1 MFGGGSERHETVTVR
16 QRRAWR
22 GGALLLLL
30 LLLLPYGASRDHRT
44 GCRSP
49 SVFRC
54 QLPAHNGRYL
64 ARTGREPAEV
74 RYRRAYVVAGR
85 HLDEF
90 MAYYH
95 LLGITNVRLSLDW
108 KTFEPQPGQYDFAQF
123 DRVLNRLAAEG
134 IEVIASFVAA
144 PAWASPDSAACAKAQ
159 REFDKERLTCGIRP
173 DAEPQFREAV
183 RTVAARYPFIR
194 LWEFWNEP
202 ELWTYMGHE
211 VADYLRWLSPFYD
224 EIHAINP
231 GAVVAAN
238 TLAGFF
244 YVDWLYGVSDN
255 TNGPEKR
262 PWDAISFHPY
272 GSMMKSGADGQ
283 IAAIMPGPIQDVR
296 KRMVDAGDAN
306 KKLWITEYGWET
318 TPEQQAAFLQ
328 QGLPWLLSQHYIEVA
343 NLHMLHDWTGEHY
356 GLLTTDPPIYGTGR
370 DIDANTRFV
379 PKEPY
384 FSTYKNFP
392 KPVAAH
398 AAERPRYPHLPADG
412 PRDPERDP
420 RRLGA
425 AWRHDDAR
433 PATNRRI
440 RAAGSGRRPL
450 VPHTGLRARAADR
463 PARREWPAR
472 TCGRGSD
479 RQRRLAGEGMA
490 RSEDGHGERP
500 GRSRGRP
507 CEPGRILVPRRRA
520 RGCAAL
526 PRGVAAGGRPQ
537 LPGLAAH
544 RRRDGERVAAQYFER
559 GRLELHGDAVW
570 FGLVGNEAL
579 IAQGWL
585 DAGGGPIANT
595 PTAREWTGS

>member
-1 MFGGGSERHETVTVR
+1 VTER
-16 QRRAWR
+16 QRRTQRAATVLFLMLFFVSSALPIATVR
-22 GGALLLLL
+22 GAD
-30 LLLLPYGASRDHRT
+30 PSP
-44 GCRSP
+44 P
-49 SVFRC
+49 SVLM
-54 QLPAHNGRYL
+54 LPGGPPQSSVLGIWHESDANRLKFGI
-64 ARTGREPAEV
+64 
-74 RYRRAYVVAGR
+74 AGHMWWLDS

-159 REFDKERLTCGIRP
+159 QEFDQERLTCGIRP
-173 DAEPQFREAV
+173 DAEPQFRDAV

-202 ELWTYMGHE
+202 ELWTYMGHD
-211 VADYLRWLSPFYD
+211 VSDYLRWLRPFYD

-255 TNGPEKR
+255 TNGPSKR

-272 GSMMKSGADGQ
+272 GSIMKQGANGQ
-283 IAAIMPGPIQDVR
+283 VAAIIPGPIQDVR

-318 TPEQQAAFLQ
+318 TPDQQAAFLQ
-328 QGLPWLLSQHYIEVA
+328 QGLPWLLSQDYIEVA

-356 GLLTTDPPIYGTGR
+356 GLLTTEPPIYGTGR
-370 DIDANTRFV
+370 DIDASTRFV

-384 FSTYKNFP
+384 FSAYKNFP
-392 KPVAAH
+392 KPVGAAPPSGPGILTFPQTGH
-398 AAERPRYPHLPADG
+398 AIQSELRAAWEQLGGMTTLGLPRTAEYARRDPADG
-412 PRDPERDP
+412 LWYRTQDFERG
-420 RRLGA
+420 RLIVRPAAHGLPAHVDADLIGA
-425 AWRHDDAR
+425 ATVQAKGWLDPKTGAASGPAAPEPTPASPDAFWF
-433 PATNRRI
+433 PAI
-440 RAAGSGRRPL
+440 GHSVAPAFRATWQQAGGLPFLGLPR
-450 VPHTGLRARAADR
+450 TGLVTENGIA
-463 PARREWPAR
+463 
-472 TCGRGSD
+472 
-479 RQRRLAGEGMA
+479 
-490 RSEDGHGERP
+490 
-500 GRSRGRP
+500 
-507 CEPGRILVPRRRA
+507 V
-520 RGCAAL
+520 
-526 PRGVAAGGRPQ
+526 
-537 LPGLAAH
+537 
-544 RRRDGERVAAQYFER
+544 QYFER
-559 GRLELHGDAVW
+559 GRLELHGTTVL

-585 DAGGGPIANT
+585 DAGGGPIPNT
-595 PTAREWTGS
+595 PTAREWAG

>member
-1 MFGGGSERHETVTVR
+1 VTER
-16 QRRAWR
+16 QRRTQRAATVLFLMLFFVSSALPIATVR
-22 GGALLLLL
+22 GAD
-30 LLLLPYGASRDHRT
+30 PSP
-44 GCRSP
+44 P
-49 SVFRC
+49 SVLM
-54 QLPAHNGRYL
+54 LPGGPPQSSVLGIWHESDANRLKFGI
-64 ARTGREPAEV
+64 
-74 RYRRAYVVAGR
+74 AGHMWWLDS

-159 REFDKERLTCGIRP
+159 QEFDQERLTCGIRP
-173 DAEPQFREAV
+173 DAEPQFRDAV

-202 ELWTYMGHE
+202 ELWTYMGHD
-211 VADYLRWLSPFYD
+211 VSDYLRWLRPFYD

-255 TNGPEKR
+255 TNGPSKR

-272 GSMMKSGADGQ
+272 GSIMKQGANGQ
-283 IAAIMPGPIQDVR
+283 VAAIIPGPIQDVR

-318 TPEQQAAFLQ
+318 TPDQQAAFLQ
-328 QGLPWLLSQHYIEVA
+328 QGLPWLLSQDYIEVA

-356 GLLTTDPPIYGTGR
+356 GLLTTEPPIYGTGR
-370 DIDANTRFV
+370 DIDASTRFV

-384 FSTYKNFP
+384 FSAFKNFP
-392 KPVAAH
+392 KPVGAAPPSGPGILTFPQTGH
-398 AAERPRYPHLPADG
+398 AIQSELRAAWEQLGGMTTLGLPRTAEYARRDPADG
-412 PRDPERDP
+412 LWYRTQDFERG
-420 RRLGA
+420 RLIVRPAAHGLPAHVDADLIGA
-425 AWRHDDAR
+425 ATVQAKGWLDPKTGAASGPAAPEPTPASPDAFWF
-433 PATNRRI
+433 PAVGHSVAPAF
-440 RAAGSGRRPL
+440 RATWQQAGGLPFLGLPR
-450 VPHTGLRARAADR
+450 TGLVTENGIA
-463 PARREWPAR
+463 
-472 TCGRGSD
+472 
-479 RQRRLAGEGMA
+479 
-490 RSEDGHGERP
+490 
-500 GRSRGRP
+500 
-507 CEPGRILVPRRRA
+507 V
-520 RGCAAL
+520 
-526 PRGVAAGGRPQ
+526 
-537 LPGLAAH
+537 
-544 RRRDGERVAAQYFER
+544 QYFER
-559 GRLELHGDAVW
+559 GRLELHGTTVL

-585 DAGGGPIANT
+585 DAGGGPIPNT
-595 PTAREWTGS
+595 PTAREWAG